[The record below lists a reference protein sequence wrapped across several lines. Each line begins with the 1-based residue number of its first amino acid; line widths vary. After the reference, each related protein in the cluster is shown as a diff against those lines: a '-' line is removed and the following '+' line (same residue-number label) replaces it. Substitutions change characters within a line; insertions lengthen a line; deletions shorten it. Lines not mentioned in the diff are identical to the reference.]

1 MADTKPEPTK
11 GAKKKIRKVIPA
23 GKIFIQSTYNNT
35 IVTITDPKG
44 CVISW
49 SSAGNV
55 GFKGSRKNTPYA
67 AQLAA
72 DSAIKKA
79 QEHGLQSVDVFYRGP
94 GAGKDSA
101 VRLIQGSKLKVGIIK
116 DVTSAPHNGCRPKKR
131 RRV

>member
-1 MADTKPEPTK
+1 MVKAK
-11 GAKKKIRKVIPA
+11 GSKKVKKTVPV

-35 IVTITDPKG
+35 IVTITDQKG
-44 CVISW
+44 NVLTW

-72 DSAIKKA
+72 NRAIEKA
-79 QEHGLQSVDVFYRGP
+79 NEFGLTQVDVFFKGP
-94 GAGKDSA
+94 GGGKDA
-101 VRLIQGSKLKVGIIK
+101 AIRAIQSSRLKVGIIK
-116 DVTSAPHNGCRPKKR
+116 DVTSAPHNGCRLPKR

>member
-1 MADTKPEPTK
+1 MVKGTKK
-11 GAKKKIRKVIPA
+11 VKKSIPV

-35 IVTITDPKG
+35 IVTIADQKG
-44 CVISW
+44 NVLTW

-72 DSAIKKA
+72 TRAIEKA
-79 QEHGLQSVDVFYRGP
+79 NEYGLQQVDVYFKGP
-94 GAGKDSA
+94 GDGKDA
-101 VRLIQGSKLKVGIIK
+101 AIRAIQSSRLKVGIIK
-116 DVTSAPHNGCRPKKR
+116 DVTSAPHNGCRLPKR

>member
-1 MADTKPEPTK
+1 MSEAKPAST
-11 GAKKKIRKVIPA
+11 GKKKVKKVVPV
-23 GKIFIQSTYNNT
+23 GKVFIQSTYNNT

-44 CVISW
+44 NVISW
-49 SSAGNV
+49 ASAGHV

-72 DSAIKKA
+72 DSAVKKA
-79 QEHGLQSVDVFYRGP
+79 MEHGLQQVDVFYRGP

-101 VRLIQGSKLKVGIIK
+101 VRCIQGSKLKVGLIK